1 MVEFVWRTGMEV
13 HRRRCF
19 KIDFDTSL
27 TEVRE
32 ILGLSND
39 YMFLY
44 SSNEVKLR
52 LEGRTSIDHV
62 ME

>member
-1 MVEFVWRTGMEV
+1 MEV
-13 HRRRCF
+13 HRR
-19 KIDFDTSL
+19 KDLLVDLDKNL

-39 YMFLY
+39 HMFLL
-44 SSNEVKLR
+44 SGSREVQQR
-52 LEGRTSIDHV
+52 HEGLTSIDQV

>member
-1 MVEFVWRTGMEV
+1 MEV
-13 HRRRCF
+13 HRR
-19 KIDFDTSL
+19 KDLLVDLDKNL

-39 YMFLY
+39 HMFLL
-44 SSNEVKLR
+44 SGSREVQQR
-52 LEGRTSIDHV
+52 HEGRTSIDQV

>member
-1 MVEFVWRTGMEV
+1 MEFLWRTGMEV
-13 HRRRCF
+13 HRR
-19 KIDFDTSL
+19 KDLLVDLDKNL

-39 YMFLY
+39 HMFLL
-44 SSNEVKLR
+44 SGSREVQQR
-52 LEGRTSIDHV
+52 HEGRTSIDQV